1 MKNINKF
8 LLVIIFILV
17 IAVVVIMC
25 MYLDMKKT
33 ANTNLEAY
41 KNVAT
46 KLVEMNSIQ
55 NLNPI
60 IDEIKS
66 IKDSEERALIIEL
79 YLENGNLTEEMAKD
93 LY

>member
-17 IAVVVIMC
+17 IALVVIIC
-25 MYLDMKKT
+25 MYLNMKKT

-41 KNVAT
+41 KFAST

-55 NLNPI
+55 NLKPI

-66 IKDSEERALIIEL
+66 IENSEERAMIIEL
-79 YLENGNLTEEMAKD
+79 YLENGDLTEDVAKD